1 MFHEPYVLFELTLT
15 RCRVVSVLQIFEQ
28 LAAMTNEMTV
38 EITITEYQQNVN
50 ELWDALMGFE
60 MQLVEQLEVV
70 SGV

>member
-1 MFHEPYVLFELTLT
+1 
-15 RCRVVSVLQIFEQ
+15 LQTFEQ

-60 MQLVEQLEVV
+60 MQLVEQLEVGYY
-70 SGV
+70 SI

>member
-1 MFHEPYVLFELTLT
+1 
-15 RCRVVSVLQIFEQ
+15 
-28 LAAMTNEMTV
+28 MTNEMTI

-70 SGV
+70 GCYQSIFITPNGTNTKIQ

>member
-1 MFHEPYVLFELTLT
+1 MTSRF
-15 RCRVVSVLQIFEQ
+15 CLQTFEQ

-60 MQLVEQLEVV
+60 MQLVEQLEVGYY
-70 SGV
+70 SI